1 MAYGLIRIRELGR
14 SELVGAQTHNA
25 REYDDKNIM
34 CPENIDHAKSHN
46 NWTIYE
52 NGNSIQDCIDARFLE
67 AGVKERS
74 NSVVAIEFVVGASPD
89 FFDAYSASGHFSN
102 CAKWLKEKYGEKNV
116 VARFEHYDESTPH
129 CHFIVTPVIEK
140 EVKWKNSNGQGT
152 KIQNSLCARDLTG
165 NKDKLKDLQQAYF
178 DFIKPYGKNYG
189 VKFQD
194 RTPAEEQIKNYTKHT
209 NHELGLLRNYIASID
224 KNIGE
229 VRKGLTEGKIEAITA
244 GKKLTE
250 LEQELKRVEESKS
263 TLVKTHQAKESEINQ
278 KASQKEFHNK
288 GDKWKKGKD
297 FGVGF

>member
-34 CPENIDHAKSHN
+34 RPENIDHAKSDN
-46 NWTIYE
+46 NLTVYK

-165 NKDKLKDLQQAYF
+165 NKDKLKDLQQAYY
-178 DFIKPYGKNYG
+178 DFIKPYGESYG

-194 RTPAEEQIKNYTKHT
+194 RTPAEDQVKNYKKALF
-209 NHELGLLRNYIASID
+209 ELLL
-224 KNIGE
+224 KNKIG
-229 VRKGLTEGKIEAITA
+229 I
-244 GKKLTE
+244 
-250 LEQELKRVEESKS
+250 
-263 TLVKTHQAKESEINQ
+263 QAN
-278 KASQKEFHNK
+278 
-288 GDKWKKGKD
+288 
-297 FGVGF
+297 

>member
-25 REYDDKNIM
+25 REYDDKNIIR
-34 CPENIDHAKSHN
+34 PENIDHAKSHN

-189 VKFQD
+189 IKFQD
-194 RTPAEEQIKNYTKHT
+194 RTPAEQQIKNYTKHT

-229 VRKGLTEGKIEAITA
+229 VRKGLAEGKIEAKTA
-244 GKKLTE
+244 DQKLTE
-250 LEQELKRVEESKS
+250 LEQKIKSVEQTKS
-263 TLVKTHQAKESEINQ
+263 TLIKNHQEKESEINQ

-288 GDKWKKGKD
+288 NGKWKKGKD
-297 FGVGF
+297 FDVGF